1 MPYDPDLHHR
11 RSVRLKGYD
20 YAQAGAYFITI
31 VAQERQCLFG
41 QVLGG
46 EMRLNEAGRMLE
58 RWWAELAKKYPRVI
72 PDAHLVMPN
81 HFHGIIIIPDEPVG
95 ADLRVCPRV
104 GRPDVGAHTGDPGA
118 VFLPVSSHTEI
129 HCARACVCAAGWTP
143 P

>member
-46 EMRLNEAGRMLE
+46 EMQLNEAGRMLE

-95 ADLRVCPRV
+95 ADLRVCPRRVCPHV
-104 GRPDVGAHTGDPGA
+104 GCPDVGAHTGDPGA
-118 VFLPVSSHTEI
+118 VCPPVASHTENQG
-129 HCARACVCAAGWTP
+129 ARA
-143 P
+143 